1 MIYNKF
7 QDKELSALAYGCMR
21 FPILN
26 EKDDQID
33 EKAAF
38 ELIDYALAN
47 GINYFDTAWGYHGG
61 KSEIVTG
68 KALARHPRESFYL
81 ASKFP
86 GWDDNNMS
94 RAKEIFN
101 KQLEKCG
108 VDYFDFYLVHNV
120 CENNIDLY
128 VDPKYALREYLTQQ
142 KKLGKIKHLGFSVH
156 GDLNTTKRFLD
167 YFGDSIEFCQIQ
179 LNYLDWELQDAKS
192 KVKLLNEKNIPIWI
206 MEPVR
211 GGKLAKLE
219 PEQEKKLK
227 ELRPDE
233 SIAAWAFRFLESVQ
247 GITTILSGMSDM
259 SQLKDNLKTFS
270 ERKPLNE
277 KELSV
282 LGSITNEMLG
292 KKTLPCT
299 ACKYCMAKCPQGLDI
314 PMLIDMFNKHNF
326 SGEGF
331 NAAMSIDTL
340 SEKEK
345 PSACIGC
352 KSCETV
358 CPQNIKIAQA
368 MTDFANLL
376 K

>member
-128 VDPKYALREYLTQQ
+128 VDPKYALREYLIQQ

-282 LGSITNEMLG
+282 LGSISNEMLG

-299 ACKYCMAKCPQGLDI
+299 SCKYCMAKCPQGLDI

-340 SEKEK
+340 SEEEK

>member
-21 FPILN
+21 FPVLN

-192 KVKLLNEKNIPIWI
+192 KVRLLNEKNIPIWI

-219 PEQEKKLK
+219 PAQEKKLK

-299 ACKYCMAKCPQGLDI
+299 ACKYCMEKCPQGLDI

-331 NAAMSIDTL
+331 NAAMCIDTL
-340 SEKEK
+340 SEEEK

>member
-21 FPILN
+21 FPVLN

-47 GINYFDTAWGYHGG
+47 GTNYFDTAWGYHGG

-128 VDPKYALREYLTQQ
+128 VNPKYALREYLIQQ

-192 KVKLLNEKNIPIWI
+192 KVKLLNEKNIPIWV

-299 ACKYCMAKCPQGLDI
+299 ACKYCMEKCPQGLDI

-331 NAAMSIDTL
+331 NAAMSIDKL
-340 SEKEK
+340 SEEEK

-352 KSCETV
+352 KSCEAV

-368 MTDFANLL
+368 MTDFTNLL

>member
-21 FPILN
+21 FPVLN

-33 EKAAF
+33 ENAAF

-94 RAKEIFN
+94 RAKKIFN

-128 VDPKYALREYLTQQ
+128 VDPKYALREYLIQQ

-192 KVKLLNEKNIPIWI
+192 KVKLLNKKNIPIWV

-331 NAAMSIDTL
+331 NAAMSIDKL
-340 SEKEK
+340 SQEEK

-352 KSCETV
+352 KSCEAV

-368 MTDFANLL
+368 MTDFTNLL

>member
-21 FPILN
+21 FPVLN

-47 GINYFDTAWGYHGG
+47 GVNYFDTAWGYHGG

-86 GWDDNNMS
+86 GWDDKNMS

-108 VDYFDFYLVHNV
+108 VDFFDFYLVHNV

-192 KVKLLNEKNIPIWI
+192 KVRLLNEKNIPIWI

-219 PEQEKKLK
+219 PAQEKKLK

-331 NAAMSIDTL
+331 NAAMCIDTL
-340 SEKEK
+340 SEEEK

>member
-108 VDYFDFYLVHNV
+108 VDFFDFYLVHNV

-128 VDPKYALREYLTQQ
+128 VNPKYALREYLIQQ

-192 KVKLLNEKNIPIWI
+192 KVKLLNEKNIPIWV

-331 NAAMSIDTL
+331 NAAMSIDKL
-340 SEKEK
+340 SEEEK
-345 PSACIGC
+345 PSA
-352 KSCETV
+352 
-358 CPQNIKIAQA
+358 
-368 MTDFANLL
+368 
-376 K
+376 

>member
-128 VDPKYALREYLTQQ
+128 VDPKYALREYLIQQ

-247 GITTILSGMSDM
+247 GVTTVLSGMSDM
-259 SQLKDNLKTFS
+259 SQLKDNLKTFG

-299 ACKYCMAKCPQGLDI
+299 SCKYCMAKCPQGLDI

-331 NAAMSIDTL
+331 NAAMRIDKL
-340 SEKEK
+340 SQEEK

-352 KSCETV
+352 KSCEAV

-368 MTDFANLL
+368 MTDFTNLL